1 VSPPKKTPDP
11 FFRPGILLDTQATGA
26 EIEISTRECGNRM
39 MHLYKRWDTP
49 QCMFGDVAVLGFII
63 VQCLDG
69 AFTYL
74 GVTIWGPGIEANPLV
89 SSAVAAAGLGAGLAL
104 AKLVAMGFGI
114 LLHLCRAH
122 NLVALLTAIY
132 IAAAI
137 IPWTALFLSQ

>member
-1 VSPPKKTPDP
+1 MRQVRDNVV
-11 FFRPGILLDTQATGA
+11 ID
-26 EIEISTRECGNRM
+26 GNRM
-39 MHLYKRWDTP
+39 THLYKRWDAS
-49 QCMFGDVAVLGFII
+49 QCLFGDIAVLGFLI

-74 GVTIWGPGIEANPLV
+74 GVKIWGPGIEANPLV
-89 SSAVAAAGLGAGLAL
+89 NSAVAVAGLGLGLAV

-122 NLVALLTAIY
+122 NLVALLTALY

-137 IPWTALFLSQ
+137 IPWTALFLTQ

>member
-1 VSPPKKTPDP
+1 MGVCD
-11 FFRPGILLDTQATGA
+11 R
-26 EIEISTRECGNRM
+26 NRM
-39 MHLYKRWDTP
+39 RRLYKRWDTP
-49 QCMFGDVAVLGFII
+49 QSVFGDVAVLVFII

-74 GVTIWGPGIEANPLV
+74 GVTFWGPGIEANPLV
-89 SSAVAAAGLGAGLAL
+89 SSAVATAGLGAGLAL

-114 LLHLCRAH
+114 LLHLFRVH
-122 NLVALLTAIY
+122 NLVALLAAIY

>member
-1 VSPPKKTPDP
+1 
-11 FFRPGILLDTQATGA
+11 
-26 EIEISTRECGNRM
+26 M

-49 QCMFGDVAVLGFII
+49 QCLFGDVAVLGFII

-74 GVTIWGPGIEANPLV
+74 GVTIWGPSIEANPLV
-89 SSAVAAAGLGAGLAL
+89 SSAVAAAGLGAGLAF
-104 AKLVAMGFGI
+104 AKLIAMGFGI

-122 NLVALLTAIY
+122 NLVAILTAIY